1 MSAGERLD
9 KIMDSKIIFS
19 AAEHTERPIVF
30 PRVGSPSGPKTQAR
44 SAV

>member
-1 MSAGERLD
+1 MSAGERVD

-30 PRVGSPSGPKTQAR
+30 PR
-44 SAV
+44 